1 MSKYLGAVG
10 IAVSDLETS
19 AAFYTEMLGMVE
31 LQTIEAPTMTEIVL
45 GFKGVRSAAVL
56 LMKYADGRKPDCKD
70 DPVKLV
76 FYVPDA
82 KTTLE
87 AIRDANYVVVREAA
101 EYPSLGGMIL
111 GFAKDPDGYLIEII
125 QKPPKNQA

>member
-10 IAVSDLETS
+10 ITVNELDTS

-56 LMKYADGRKPDCKD
+56 LMKYTDGRKPNCEG

-82 KTTLE
+82 KSTLE
-87 AIRDANYVVVREAA
+87 TIRDANHVVVREAA
-101 EYPSLGGMIL
+101 EYPSLGGMII
-111 GFAKDPDGYLIEII
+111 GFAKDPDGYLVELI
-125 QKPPKNQA
+125 QKPPKS